1 MNHAGGEPS
10 PWVQRFAHLLPPG
23 ASVLDLACG
32 SGRHMRWLAAQGF
45 VVTGVDRD
53 AAALAGLAAVGRT
66 LLADLEG
73 PEWPL
78 AGQRFDG
85 VVVTHYLWRPR
96 WPELLDCLAPG
107 GLLIYETFADGQGE
121 VGKPSSPNFL
131 LQSGELLQRCA
142 GLRVVAFEDGFET
155 APERFVQRI
164 AAVRTGGCKPAG
176 QPGAPRYRLDGGGAL
191 TGR

>member
-1 MNHAGGEPS
+1 M
-10 PWVQRFAHLLPPG
+10 QRFAHLLPPG
-23 ASVLDLACG
+23 ATVLDLACG

-53 AAALAGLAAVGRT
+53 AAALAGLAAVGQT

-107 GLLIYETFADGQGE
+107 GVLIYETFADGQGE
-121 VGKPSSPNFL
+121 IGKPSNPNFL

-164 AAVRTGGCKPAG
+164 IAVQTDGDKPAG
-176 QPGAPRYRLDGGGAL
+176 EHRAPRYGLHGSGPP